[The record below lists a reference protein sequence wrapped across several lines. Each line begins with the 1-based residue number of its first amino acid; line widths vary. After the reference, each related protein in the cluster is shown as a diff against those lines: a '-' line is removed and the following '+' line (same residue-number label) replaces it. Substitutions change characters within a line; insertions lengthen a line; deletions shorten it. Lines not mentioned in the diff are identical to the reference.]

1 MLQDYKGIVNP
12 PENLAKVN
20 TVALIVWDVFEAK
33 YGWGQAGA
41 IVLLFPLGCAV
52 FCGLHC
58 ATSAARYTPPC
69 ACRSVCGKHQCDSC
83 MQLENM
89 LKADHKTAAQHMHTR
104 ASLYNNQN

>member
-1 MLQDYKGIVNP
+1 MLQDYEGIVNP

-33 YGWGQAGA
+33 YAWGQAAA

-58 ATSAARYTPPC
+58 ATSAVRYTTLLC
-69 ACRSVCGKHQCDSC
+69 VQICVWKGSV
-83 MQLENM
+83 
-89 LKADHKTAAQHMHTR
+89 
-104 ASLYNNQN
+104 